1 MAICPLLMTAV
12 KQQGSLMGES
22 GREAA
27 ECIKEA
33 CAWYVIQMQPN
44 SEGCAIAKLT
54 DAVKVISL
62 K

>member
-12 KQQGSLMGES
+12 KQQGSLMGEG

-33 CAWYVIQMQPN
+33 CAGMSSKCSPT
-44 SEGCAIAKLT
+44 AKGVPL
-54 DAVKVISL
+54 L
-62 K
+62 N